1 MRNRFGAALVV
12 PIILLA
18 LAAAGVAHA
27 CDCVRFSSA
36 TEQMTR
42 SDAVFRGRVL
52 KVRRLAD
59 GRVVSTIAVAEIL
72 KGKLPRV
79 VDVANG
85 PGADGACGVPLRT
98 GDVVSLGAR
107 RGADGG
113 WSAGACT
120 RLQFPWEAFRQVAR
134 ADRAASW

>member
-1 MRNRFGAALVV
+1 MPSRAGAFAVSAVLLSLV
-12 PIILLA
+12 
-18 LAAAGVAHA
+18 AGVAQA
-27 CDCVRFSSA
+27 CDCTRFRSP

-72 KGKLPRV
+72 KGKLPRL

-85 PGADGACGVPLRT
+85 PSADGACGLSLRQ
-98 GDVVSLGAR
+98 GDVVSLAAR
-107 RGADGG
+107 RDADGG
-113 WSAGACT
+113 WSTGACT
-120 RLQFPWEAFRQVAR
+120 RLQFPWEAFRQAAR